1 MESPDGLL
9 EFWFS
14 ESAAKHWF
22 NSTPEFDALLYKL
35 YHDIYEFA
43 KHGHLDDW
51 RDTALGSL
59 ALVILL
65 DQIPL
70 NIFRGKAESFAT
82 EEHARRVASIA
93 IKHGFDKKLGDK
105 QKVFLYMPFMHSEN
119 LQDQD
124 FGIKL
129 FEQAGLENNL
139 RYARHHRAIIARFGR
154 FPHRNS
160 ILGRKSSAEEL
171 AYLDSPEAFHG

>member
-1 MESPDGLL
+1 MESPAELVD
-9 EFWFS
+9 FWFS
-14 ESAAKHWF
+14 EPVAKRWF
-22 NSTPEFDALLYKL
+22 KSTPEFDDVLRAR
-35 YHDIYEFA
+35 YEQMYEYA
-43 KHGHLDDW
+43 THGHLDDW
-51 RDTALGSL
+51 RDTAIGSL

-70 NIFRGKAESFAT
+70 NIYRGRAESFAT

-93 IKHGFDKKLGDK
+93 IKHGLDRELSSG

-119 LQDQD
+119 LDDQD

-129 FEQAGLENNL
+129 FKSAGLDNNL
-139 RYARHHRAIIARFGR
+139 RYAKHHRGIIKRFGR
-154 FPHRNS
+154 FPHRNQ
-160 ILGRKSSAEEL
+160 ILGRKSSSEEI